1 MKGLR
6 TCLGFYYNFF
16 LILCCTEAAY
26 YIGHKVGLNFYDLTK
41 DQNVWEKLQDL
52 SQTCIRINIFKIG
65 EKLLK
70 IACLEYQ

>member
-1 MKGLR
+1 MKG
-6 TCLGFYYNFF
+6 FV
-16 LILCCTEAAY
+16 LIFTIISMLYCTEAAY
-26 YIGHKVGLNFYDLTK
+26 YFGHKVGLNFYDLTK

-70 IACLEYQ
+70 FACLEYQ

>member
-1 MKGLR
+1 MKGLVWIF
-6 TCLGFYYNFF
+6 T
-16 LILCCTEAAY
+16 IISMLCCTEAAY
-26 YIGHKVGLNFYDLTK
+26 YFGHKVALNFYELTK

-70 IACLEYQ
+70 IACPEYQ